1 MSCLIQEIIKYSEQR
16 YGDLVEEVCK
26 DATNT
31 VKETTEGDR
40 LFSHIC
46 RVLNSKVLPNEVS
59 NVEEVMIKKQL
70 SSVKTI

>member
-1 MSCLIQEIIKYSEQR
+1 M
-16 YGDLVEEVCK
+16 EEVCK

-31 VKETTEGDR
+31 VKETTEGDQ

-46 RVLNSKVLPNEVS
+46 RVLNSKVLPIEVS
-59 NVEEVMIKKQL
+59 SVEEVMIKKVL